1 MIKIMR
7 FATLLLFSAAAFAQT
22 KAPAAAPASNI
33 DKAKIDAYLRHLELW
48 IPQVTVTIDDP
59 TPAPEMPGYNNLLV
73 HLTYNKASTDLHYYI
88 SQDGSR
94 LFKGDSF
101 NLSQSPFQ
109 SNLDKL
115 KMDLM
120 PSFGDAKA
128 PVTIAVFGDFECPY
142 CKEEASVLRNNV
154 MTTFPGKVRVYFK
167 DFPLMSIHPWA
178 KPAAIAGKCVF
189 HQNPDTFWKFHDW
202 IYDKQQEITPDN
214 LNSKVLEWAGQN
226 SLDTLQLGRCMDN
239 KTTEPEIDKSVAEGH
254 TLGVDGT
261 PTLFL
266 NGRKVTDNMAQWQVL
281 QQLITMEIDH
291 QAKAAEAAEKCCTV
305 SVPTVGK

>member
-1 MIKIMR
+1 
-7 FATLLLFSAAAFAQT
+7 
-22 KAPAAAPASNI
+22 
-33 DKAKIDAYLRHLELW
+33 
-48 IPQVTVTIDDP
+48 
-59 TPAPEMPGYNNLLV
+59 
-73 HLTYNKASTDLHYYI
+73 
-88 SQDGSR
+88 
-94 LFKGDSF
+94 
-101 NLSQSPFQ
+101 
-109 SNLDKL
+109 
-115 KMDLM
+115 MDLM

-128 PVTIAVFGDFECPY
+128 PVVLAVFGDFECPY
-142 CKEEASVLRNNV
+142 CKEEANVLRNNV

-226 SLDTLQLGRCMDN
+226 NLDSLQLGRCMDN
-239 KTTEPEIDKSVAEGH
+239 KTTEPEIDKSVAEGRA
-254 TLGVDGT
+254 LGVDGT

-281 QQLITMEIDH
+281 QQLITMELDH
-291 QAKAAEAAEKCCTV
+291 QAKVAEDAEKCCTV